1 MDFEAFLLGGRMLC
15 HLATAIAIA
24 AYVGSPGKHR
34 VSIGIGAWLL
44 AGSSFAESARILL
57 NWDEM
62 IIAPIQPWLIIIS
75 LSVLYIVLRAG
86 GNLAKIMRLE
96 Q

>member
-1 MDFEAFLLGGRMLC
+1 MDFESVILGGRMLC
-15 HLATAIAIA
+15 HLATAIVIA
-24 AYVGSPGKHR
+24 SYVSDSEKHR
-34 VSIGIGAWLL
+34 VFVGFCAWILGGA
-44 AGSSFAESARILL
+44 SFAEAIRILL

-62 IIAPIQPWLIIIS
+62 IGAAIQPWLIAIIF
-75 LSVLYIVLRAG
+75 SVFWIIFRAG